1 LGVVLG
7 LALLSKVSALLAVP
21 VVLGV
26 LILNLILRRVQVPQV
41 WVDAAGTPLL
51 ICLFLGGWHYMIL
64 WHDFGSPF
72 TGNWNPKVFISWWQ
86 AKGFQTPGY
95 YFAFGHALTRPF
107 CSGLH
112 SFWDGFYSTLWGDGL
127 MGGHVNLSGRP
138 PWNYDL
144 MTAGFVLALVPTA
157 LVLTGL
163 WRAVV
168 ECFRAITLPWVMLLT
183 VLGLY
188 AVAVLGMSSNVP
200 SYAQTKAFYGL
211 PALLPFCALG
221 ALGFE
226 YWSGRGKVTRYALWV
241 AFGIWVVNVY
251 ASFWIRPHTAESE
264 LASAL
269 SRESLKEDPTEAL
282 LNIVKKRPDD
292 IQATIWLAAAES
304 KTNSEDAV
312 KRLEQLLKDN
322 PNSAPLESALARSLG
337 YCDRLDEALIHV
349 KRSVELSSEDAGAFQ
364 TWCALAVRH
373 KDYQE
378 AVTAARS
385 ALGLN
390 PADLETR
397 MNLGLALMNLR
408 QIPEAG
414 SHFLA
419 IVNFQP
425 SRADA
430 QFNLGRCLLEQP
442 GKRGEGLDHLQEAVR
457 LEPTNTVWEA
467 ELKKDSKQLD

>member
-1 LGVVLG
+1 
-7 LALLSKVSALLAVP
+7 
-21 VVLGV
+21 
-26 LILNLILRRVQVPQV
+26 
-41 WVDAAGTPLL
+41 
-51 ICLFLGGWHYMIL
+51 
-64 WHDFGSPF
+64 
-72 TGNWNPKVFISWWQ
+72 
-86 AKGFQTPGY
+86 
-95 YFAFGHALTRPF
+95 
-107 CSGLH
+107 
-112 SFWDGFYSTLWGDGL
+112 
-127 MGGHVNLSGRP
+127 
-138 PWNYDL
+138 
-144 MTAGFVLALVPTA
+144 
-157 LVLTGL
+157 
-163 WRAVV
+163 
-168 ECFRAITLPWVMLLT
+168 
-183 VLGLY
+183 
-188 AVAVLGMSSNVP
+188 
-200 SYAQTKAFYGL
+200 
-211 PALLPFCALG
+211 
-221 ALGFE
+221 
-226 YWSGRGKVTRYALWV
+226 
-241 AFGIWVVNVY
+241 
-251 ASFWIRPHTAESE
+251 
-264 LASAL
+264 
-269 SRESLKEDPTEAL
+269 LKEDPTEAL